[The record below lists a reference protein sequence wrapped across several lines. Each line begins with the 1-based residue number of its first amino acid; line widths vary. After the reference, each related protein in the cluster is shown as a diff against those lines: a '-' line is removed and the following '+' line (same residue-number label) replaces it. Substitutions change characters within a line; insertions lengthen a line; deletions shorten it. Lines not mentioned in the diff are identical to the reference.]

1 MPLATRNFKNIILL
15 ILKDKVA
22 STACGF
28 FRRTKLFSHKTKGAP
43 SPKARDFHEFFHS
56 AEVNE
61 RLLTKK
67 LVNIVLLL

>member
-1 MPLATRNFKNIILL
+1 M
-15 ILKDKVA
+15 DA
-22 STACGF
+22 SFAIFHTSIA
-28 FRRTKLFSHKTKGAP
+28 RTKLFSHKTKGAP